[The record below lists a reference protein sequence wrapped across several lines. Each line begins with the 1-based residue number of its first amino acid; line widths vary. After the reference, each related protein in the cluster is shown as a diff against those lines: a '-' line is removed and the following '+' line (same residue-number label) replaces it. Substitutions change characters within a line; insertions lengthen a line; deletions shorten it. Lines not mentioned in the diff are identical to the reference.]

1 MLKKLLIFSS
11 ILLAPLFV
19 SAQNTMVN
27 VSYDQLFRD
36 GVELLD
42 KEKYAAARHAFETY
56 VGQGINDLET
66 VDAEYYIAYSALNL
80 FNPDAE
86 SLYKRFIEKY
96 PTHAKASLAHFDLA
110 TFYYN
115 SKKYEKAI
123 QYFEKVNPANLNEQQ
138 QLEVDF
144 KLAYSY
150 LNKKDFD
157 KAAPLF
163 NRIKGGKHK
172 YTYAASYYA
181 GYLEFRNGEYDAA
194 LADLKKAEENESYK
208 PLVPYM
214 IVNIY
219 YKKGELDQLIAYAG
233 SVTSSRQDIQNADE
247 FYLLTGEAYFRKED
261 YAKAEE
267 NFLKYI
273 QTAKV
278 KANPEIQYRLAYSQ
292 FKNGLYEDAAENFKG
307 LAIGN
312 DSIAQASAYYL
323 GVSYLQTGQKD
334 FAVTAFNQARKSP
347 HNKEIQKEAL
357 FNYGKVN
364 FDLERYTEA
373 IPALKEYLKTYPG
386 TAHVSE
392 ATEILSESLLK
403 TKDYSDAISYIESLK
418 SRSLRLNSTY
428 QIVTFLKGT
437 ELLNNN
443 NFQEAI
449 DMFNRSLEFPIN
461 KDYVVYANFWKGEAL
476 SYLKEYNAAI
486 NAYAAVFLNSKDDNV
501 YYLKS
506 RYGIGYA
513 YYNTKQFDKALPHF
527 RAYIDKIKGEKSR
540 QNYNDALLRLADL
553 YYVTKQYELALKYYD
568 EAIADKSTDI
578 DYAYYQRGLVK
589 MNLGEV
595 LDARTNF
602 EAVIKRYPNSLYY
615 DDALF
620 QEGQL
625 ELQTG
630 ENNNAVKSYSALI
643 AIKPGSPYAP
653 YAYSRRAIAYFNLK
667 DYGKAISDYQY
678 ILDNL
683 PTHEESENALKGIQ
697 EALAAAGREEE
708 FPAILA
714 KFKEYNPDNKE
725 SASLTVLEF
734 ENAKALYN
742 NQKYQQAIQSF
753 LSFVSSNP
761 NNPNVKEAQYY
772 IAESYYRQDELASA
786 IEYYRKVIEDKTG
799 SYFNKAIQRLADL
812 SLLNKDYQTAKT
824 YYHILLVQARG
835 KKDRS
840 IANIG
845 LVESYYNT
853 QKYDSALY
861 YTNEILKQGNST
873 LDAESKAML
882 YQGKIEMAKGD
893 NDKAVD
899 HFIQTINAAKDVNA
913 AEAQYLIALIQYKD
927 KQYKQSLETLYDLN
941 NNFSIYDDWLGS
953 SFLLIAENFVA
964 LNELFQAKATLKSI
978 IEKSPHKET
987 VEKAK
992 VRLNELDSKE
1002 QEKEKESEK
1011 EDEKE
1016 GENEEKGQEGT
1027 SNE

>member
-1 MLKKLLIFSS
+1 MLKKLLIFSF
-11 ILLAPLFV
+11 ILLTPLFV
-19 SAQNTMVN
+19 CAQNTMVKI
-27 VSYDQLFRD
+27 SYDQLFRD

-42 KEKYAAARHAFETY
+42 KEKYAAARSAFEKY
-56 VGQGINDLET
+56 VGQGINDLKT
-66 VDAEYYIAYSALNL
+66 IDAEYYIAFSALNL

-86 SLYKRFIEKY
+86 PLYKHFIAKY
-96 PTHAKASLAHFDLA
+96 PYHAKASLAHFDLA

-123 QYFEKVNPANLNEQQ
+123 QYFEKVNHENLNEEQ
-138 QLEVDF
+138 QLDANF

-150 LNKKDFD
+150 LNMKAFD

-163 NRIKGGKHK
+163 NKIKGGKHK

-194 LADLKKAEENESYK
+194 LTDLKKAEENESYK

-219 YKKGELDQLIAYAG
+219 YKKGELDQLISYAG
-233 SVTSSRQDIQNADE
+233 TVTSSKQDIQNADE

-261 YAKAEE
+261 YKKAEE
-267 NFLKYI
+267 NFSKYI
-273 QTAKV
+273 QTAKI

-292 FKNGLYEDAAENFKG
+292 FKNAQYEDAAENFKG

-312 DSIAQASAYYL
+312 DSISQASAYYL
-323 GVSYLQTGQKD
+323 GVSYLQTGKKD
-334 FAVTAFNQARKSP
+334 FSVTAFDQARKSNL
-347 HNKEIQKEAL
+347 NKEIQKEAL

-373 IPALKEYLKTYPG
+373 IPALKEFLKTYPG
-386 TAHVSE
+386 SPRVPE

-403 TKDYSDAISYIESLK
+403 TRDYSDAISYIEGLK
-418 SRSLRLNSTY
+418 SRSLRINSTY

-449 DMFNRSLEFPIN
+449 DMFNRSLEYPIN
-461 KDYVVYANFWKGEAL
+461 KDYVIYANFWKGEAL
-476 SYLKEYNAAI
+476 SYLKDYNAAI
-486 NAYAAVFLNSKDDNV
+486 NAYAAVFTNSKDDNE
-501 YYLKS
+501 YYLKA

-527 RAYIDKIKGEKSR
+527 RAYVDKVKGDKNK

-553 YYVTKQYELALKYYD
+553 YYVTKEYEQAIKYYD
-568 EAIADKSTDI
+568 EAVADKSSDI

-595 LDARTNF
+595 LEAKTNF

-630 ENNNAVKSYSALI
+630 ENNDAVKAYSALI
-643 AIKPGSPYAP
+643 GIKPGSPYAP
-653 YAYSRRAIAYFNLK
+653 YAYSRRATAYFNLK
-667 DYGKAISDYQY
+667 DYEKAIRDYQY

-683 PTHEESENALKGIQ
+683 PTHEESQNALKGIQ

-742 NQKYQQAIQSF
+742 NQKYPQAIQSF
-753 LSFVSSNP
+753 LTFISGNP
-761 NNPNVKEAQYY
+761 DNPNVKEAQYY
-772 IAESYYRQDELASA
+772 MAESYYRQNELTSA
-786 IEYYRKVIEDKTG
+786 IEYYKKVIEDRSS
-799 SYFNKAIQRLADL
+799 SYYNKSIQRLADL
-812 SLLNKDYQTAKT
+812 SLLNKDYQTAKN
-824 YYHILLVQARG
+824 YYLILLTQARG

-840 IANIG
+840 IANVG
-845 LVESYYNT
+845 LVDAYYNT

-861 YTNEILKQGNST
+861 YTSEILKQGNST

-882 YQGKIEMAKGD
+882 YQGKIAMAKGE

-913 AEAQYLIALIQYKD
+913 AEAQYLIAKIQYND
-927 KQYKQSLETLYDLN
+927 KKYKQSLETLYDLN
-941 NNFSIYDDWLGS
+941 NNFSIYDDWLGR

-987 VEKAK
+987 KEKAK
-992 VRLNELDSKE
+992 VRLSELESK
-1002 QEKEKESEK
+1002 EKEKETEK
-1011 EDEKE
+1011 V
-1016 GENEEKGQEGT
+1016 EKGQEGK